1 MPFQIDV
8 GRRAFERNN
17 IYPDLTTV
25 EHPNSCTYDPAD
37 RCIDSENGLRSP
49 SANAASTHGIFGWNR
64 S

>member
-1 MPFQIDV
+1 MLFQIDV

-49 SANAASTHGIFGWNR
+49 SANAASTHGIFGWAR
-64 S
+64 P